1 MVLFMIKIK
10 LLNENAKMPFK
21 AHPGDAG
28 FDLFASENALIP
40 PNSRALVST
49 GISIVLPTCEILGHN
64 YYVRIA
70 PRSGLA
76 VKSGIDVFA
85 GVIDSSYRGEIKLCL
100 FNSSTEPF
108 SVNVGD
114 RIAQM
119 IPTLFLDSNLEQI
132 DDLDKTSRGDGAF
145 GSSGKN

>member
-1 MVLFMIKIK
+1 MIKIK

-28 FDLFASENALIP
+28 FDLFASESLVIP
-40 PNSRALVST
+40 PNSRALVGT
-49 GISIVLPTCEILGHN
+49 GISVALPTCEISGHN

-76 VKSGIDVFA
+76 VKSGINVFA
-85 GVIDSSYRGEIKLCL
+85 GVIDTTYRGEYKVCL
-100 FNSSTEPF
+100 FNSSNESF
-108 SVNVGD
+108 SVKIGD
-114 RIAQM
+114 RIAQI
-119 IPTLFLDSNLEQI
+119 IPTLFLDSKLEEI
-132 DDLDKTSRGDGAF
+132 DELDKTSRSEGGF